1 MSSPVPLQNDKH
13 ASLKATRS
21 GDYTRH
27 KERHLIPIIAQD
39 FFTLA
44 AEFPVVF
51 VKNND
56 AGEFI
61 PVAVMSLREGQ
72 NLYCGTEE
80 YKAQVI
86 PLSFNNAPFSIA
98 RADPEGEQ
106 YVVLIDEESPML
118 SKTDG
123 DPLFKE
129 GGEKTEYLEQRI
141 EAVLHVAQQVQQTQA
156 ICKLF
161 VEKNLLTTNQVQ
173 LQHRP
178 DGKTY
183 NIDGIY
189 TIDETALNA
198 LGDEDILELRS
209 KGLLAMI
216 YAHLTSLQQ
225 LRRLSKM
232 QYEADKAA
240 GEHPQE
246 AAPS

>member
-13 ASLKATRS
+13 ANLKATRS

-27 KERHLIPIIAQD
+27 KERHLIPIIAPD

-51 VKNND
+51 VKNNE
-56 AGEFI
+56 AGDFI

-72 NLYCGTEE
+72 NLYCATEE
-80 YKAQVI
+80 WQAQVI

-98 RADPEGEQ
+98 RTDPEGDQ
-106 YVVLIDEESPML
+106 FAVLIDEQSPML
-118 SKTDG
+118 GETEG
-123 DPLFKE
+123 EPLFKE
-129 GGEKTEYLEQRI
+129 GGEKTEYLEKRI

-161 VEKNLLTTNQVQ
+161 EEKNLFTTNQVQ

-189 TIDETALNA
+189 TINEVALNE
-198 LGDEDILELRS
+198 LSDEDFLELRS

-240 GEHPQE
+240 GEHDKKE
-246 AAPS
+246 S

>member
-13 ASLKATRS
+13 ANLKTTQS

-51 VKNND
+51 VKNNE

-72 NLYCGTEE
+72 NLYCATEE
-80 YKAQVI
+80 WQAQVV

-98 RADPEGEQ
+98 RTDPEGEQ
-106 YVVLIDEESPML
+106 FVVLIDEESPML
-118 SKTDG
+118 GETDG
-123 DPLFKE
+123 EPLFKE
-129 GGEKTEYLEQRI
+129 GGEKTEYLEKRI
-141 EAVLHVAQQVQQTQA
+141 ESLLHVAQQVQQTQA

-161 VEKNLLTTNQVQ
+161 EEKNLFTTNQVQ

-189 TIDETALNA
+189 TINETALNE
-198 LGDEDILELRS
+198 LSDEDVLELRS
-209 KGLLAMI
+209 KGLLSMI

-240 GEHPQE
+240 GEY
-246 AAPS
+246 